1 MEKIFKIILDWLR
14 SSPKWV
20 RVVVP
25 LILAALCA
33 IYLLSSCGSVSR
45 IQMDKRTTRHVADTT
60 HVVVSQS
67 VVKSTLR
74 YRVTSSVKGIDETLQ
89 LIPTVGERSEH
100 ALP

>member
-1 MEKIFKIILDWLR
+1 MEKIFKVILDWLC

-20 RVVVP
+20 RAVVP
-25 LILAALCA
+25 FILAALCA
-33 IYLLSSCGSVSR
+33 IYLLSSCGTVSR
-45 IQMDKRTTRHVADTT
+45 VQLDKRTTRQIYDTT

-74 YRVTSSVKGIDETLQ
+74 YRATSSVKGISETLQ
-89 LIPTVGERSEH
+89 LIPTAGERSEY

>member
-1 MEKIFKIILDWLR
+1 MEKLFQKLLDWLR

-20 RVVVP
+20 RAVVP
-25 LILAALCA
+25 FILAALCA
-33 IYLLSSCGSVSR
+33 IYLLSSCGTVSR
-45 IQMDKRTTRHVADTT
+45 VQLDKRTTRHVNDTT

-74 YRVTSSVKGIDETLQ
+74 YRVSSVKGISETLE
-89 LIPTVGERSEH
+89 LIPTFGERSEY

>member
-1 MEKIFKIILDWLR
+1 MEKFLKAILDWLS

-20 RVVVP
+20 RAAVP
-25 LILAALCA
+25 LILAALCS
-33 IYLLSSCGSVSR
+33 IYLLSSCGTVSHV
-45 IQMDKRTTRHVADTT
+45 QLDKRSTRHVHDTT

-74 YRVTSSVKGIDETLQ
+74 YRSTSTVKGISETLQ
-89 LIPTVGERSEH
+89 LIPTVGERSEY

>member
-20 RVVVP
+20 RAVVP
-25 LILAALCA
+25 FILAALCA
-33 IYLLSSCGSVSR
+33 IYLLSSCGTVSR
-45 IQMDKRTTRHVADTT
+45 VQVDKRTTRHVNDTT

-74 YRVTSSVKGIDETLQ
+74 YRATSSVKGISETLE
-89 LIPTVGERSEH
+89 LIPTFGERSEY

>member
-1 MEKIFKIILDWLR
+1 MEKFFKFIFDWLR

-20 RVVVP
+20 RAVVP

-33 IYLLSSCGSVSR
+33 IYLLSSCGAVSHV
-45 IQMDKRTTRHVADTT
+45 QLDKRTTRQIYDTT

-74 YRVTSSVKGIDETLQ
+74 YRASSTVKGISETLE
-89 LIPTVGERSEH
+89 LIPTFGERSEY